1 MARVL
6 APMNRAGSVRSRLSV
21 RGACRTR
28 AGTSWRDESTRRGF
42 GQRRHTEKEI
52 FTVDGAM
59 WILEV
64 CEGDRRRVVVRKSP
78 QEKGPFR
85 AYRELCLTF
94 LRWAEIR
101 LRPDQVY

>member
-1 MARVL
+1 
-6 APMNRAGSVRSRLSV
+6 
-21 RGACRTR
+21 
-28 AGTSWRDESTRRGF
+28 
-42 GQRRHTEKEI
+42 
-52 FTVDGAM
+52 M